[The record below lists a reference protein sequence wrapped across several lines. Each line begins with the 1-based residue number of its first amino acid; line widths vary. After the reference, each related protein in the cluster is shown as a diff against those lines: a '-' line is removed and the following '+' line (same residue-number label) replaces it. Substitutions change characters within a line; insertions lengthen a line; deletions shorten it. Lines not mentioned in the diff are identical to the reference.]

1 MAMIV
6 HICKRQD
13 WDAAQENGTYTP
25 DSLNESG
32 FIHCSRPEQVVSVA
46 NEFYSKQSGLVLL
59 WIDPGVVK
67 AEIRWEASVGFPLAG
82 NQPPADVFPHINGAL
97 NLDAV
102 SSVSDF
108 FPDDDGVFRSL
119 PKHEYHQYKEKNCPG
134 SGARR

>member
-13 WDAAQENGTYTP
+13 WDAAQENGFYTP
-25 DSLNESG
+25 DSLSECG

-59 WIDPGVVK
+59 WIDPGNVK
-67 AEIRWEASVGFPLAG
+67 AKIRWEAAVGLPLAG
-82 NQPPADVFPHINGAL
+82 NQPRTDVFPHIYGTL

-102 SSVSDF
+102 TSVSGF
-108 FPDDDGVFRSL
+108 SPDSDGVFRSL
-119 PKHEYHQYKEKNCPG
+119 PEH
-134 SGARR
+134 

>member
-13 WDAAQENGTYTP
+13 WDAAQENGFYTP
-25 DSLNESG
+25 DSLSESG

-59 WIDPGVVK
+59 WIDPGKVN
-67 AEIRWEASVGFPLAG
+67 AEIRWEAATGLSLPG
-82 NQPPADVFPHINGAL
+82 NQPSTDNFPHIYGSL
-97 NLDAV
+97 NLEAV

-119 PKHEYHQYKEKNCPG
+119 PD
-134 SGARR
+134 

>member
-1 MAMIV
+1 MIV

-25 DSLNESG
+25 DSLYESG

-59 WIDPGVVK
+59 WIDPGVAK
-67 AEIRWEASVGFPLAG
+67 AEIRWEVAVGLPLAG
-82 NQPPADVFPHINGAL
+82 NQSPAVVFPHIYGAL
-97 NLDAV
+97 NLEAV

-108 FPDDDGVFRSL
+108 FPDDDGVFCSL
-119 PKHEYHQYKEKNCPG
+119 PD
-134 SGARR
+134 

>member
-13 WDAAQENGTYTP
+13 WDAAQEHGTYTP

-46 NEFYSKQSGLVLL
+46 NEFYSKYSGLVLL
-59 WIDPGVVK
+59 WIDPGKVK
-67 AEIRWEASVGFPLAG
+67 AEIRWEAAVGLPLTG
-82 NQPPADVFPHINGAL
+82 NQPPADVFPHIYGAL

-102 SSVSDF
+102 ISVSDF
-108 FPDDDGVFRSL
+108 FPDNDGIFRSL
-119 PKHEYHQYKEKNCPG
+119 PEH
-134 SGARR
+134 